1 MPALEEDDEGHFG
14 GFYLRLSPCAEAPP
28 ILKDYRA
35 PPTHLR
41 TARPP
46 RNWYLRGGHTEL
58 RQSYW
63 RDGSR
68 PSLLIGRW
76 SCEEESS
83 GGKFSEAEDGV
94 VLSAC
99 TERMEREQSGQW
111 WQNPHSNFFLLQQD
125 WITSV
130 NRKNKEAL
138 SQWVRE
144 NNVILQQINGQRIY
158 RAHTAGFVVG
168 APPFGTE
175 VFISSIPQEIYE
187 DKLIPL
193 FETIGRLF
201 EFRLMMT
208 FSGLNR
214 GFAYARYLTKRQAGL
229 AICRLNGYQIQNG
242 CKIMVC
248 RSTEKCELIL
258 DGLTCILDQS
268 TLTSALCEITAG
280 IETISLFA
288 SPLADMKNIAIVK
301 YNSHKEA
308 ALAKKSLCEGSQLL
322 YGCPFSVDWL
332 KPQMKQKMQSG
343 ALLQPHVY
351 RPERWSSSVR
361 QDKAFAGS
369 YVQTLHII
377 CEQMKFGQPSY
388 QIQFLDLSSCGWTRF
403 RYVVALPNHYVP
415 FSGYDWLVGKYLTPG
430 EQYQKAK
437 EIVALRILKK
447 LEFIFG

>member
-1 MPALEEDDEGHFG
+1 TQIRLGSTYCPALVHAHG
-14 GFYLRLSPCAEAPP
+14 ATP
-28 ILKDYRA
+28 ILQDYKA

-46 RNWYLRGGHTEL
+46 RNWYLRGGRTEL
-58 RQSYW
+58 RQFYW
-63 RDGSR
+63 RAGSR
-68 PSLLIGRW
+68 PPLLIGRW
-76 SCEEESS
+76 SCEEKSS
-83 GGKFSEAEDGV
+83 GRKFSEAEDGG

-99 TERMEREQSGQW
+99 TERMEKEQVMGSCVQGDL
-111 WQNPHSNFFLLQQD
+111 PGPSHLILQD
-125 WITSV
+125 VWLTLV

-158 RAHTAGFVVG
+158 RGHTAGCVVE

-175 VFISSIPQEIYE
+175 VFIGSIPQEIYE

-193 FETIGRLF
+193 FETVGRLF

-214 GFAYARYLTKRQAGL
+214 GFAYARYFTKRQAGL

-248 RSTEKCELIL
+248 KSTEKCELIL

-268 TLTSALCEITAG
+268 ALTSALCEITAG

-301 YNSHKEA
+301 YKSHKEA

-343 ALLQPHVY
+343 TLLQPHVY

-369 YVQTLHII
+369 CVQTLHVI
-377 CEQMKFGQPSY
+377 CEQLKFGQPSY
-388 QIQFLDLSSCGWTRF
+388 QIQFLGLGSCGWIRF
-403 RYVVALPNHYVP
+403 SYVVALPNHSVP
-415 FSGYDWLVGKYLTPG
+415 FSGYDWLVGEYLTPG

-437 EIVALRILKK
+437 EIVALQILKK
-447 LEFIFG
+447 LEIISG